1 MRDVGPNITDPQKSL
16 VECQPPGLPESEN
29 IDPPPPYCPDPDAPC
44 PNQRDPGTEK
54 DSWLEDILSK
64 RIDLGTS
71 GLCDPMQTGQIINDL
86 DNPQRNTVYRY
97 SKAIR
102 GCDEAVMDLFRN
114 VVVIDEDGVAHPVP
128 IIWATQERAVLAVV
142 QENIRKDETI
152 VVDRIR
158 LPMLAISSTEF
169 AFNQDRYT
177 YHNAINYLR
186 GAPDADGNP
195 DDKPTFTASEK
206 YERDTVFG
214 VARGLPV
221 DISYTLY
228 AWTLYLEDMNQILEQ
243 VFLKFSPIAYIRIRG
258 VAWEVGVKLE
268 SVANNLET
276 EPGDKQLR
284 VIKFQFN
291 IKAET
296 YIPQPI
302 VRRKAVLKVRTEFVD
317 GLTEEDITQ
326 VIGRLEVAV
335 KELEC

>member
-1 MRDVGPNITDPQKSL
+1 
-16 VECQPPGLPESEN
+16 
-29 IDPPPPYCPDPDAPC
+29 
-44 PNQRDPGTEK
+44 
-54 DSWLEDILSK
+54 
-64 RIDLGTS
+64 
-71 GLCDPMQTGQIINDL
+71 
-86 DNPQRNTVYRY
+86 
-97 SKAIR
+97 
-102 GCDEAVMDLFRN
+102 
-114 VVVIDEDGVAHPVP
+114 
-128 IIWATQERAVLAVV
+128 
-142 QENIRKDETI
+142 
-152 VVDRIR
+152 
-158 LPMLAISSTEF
+158 
-169 AFNQDRYT
+169 
-177 YHNAINYLR
+177 
-186 GAPDADGNP
+186 
-195 DDKPTFTASEK
+195 
-206 YERDTVFG
+206 VFG

-221 DISYTLY
+221 DISYTLI

-302 VRRKAVLKVRTEFVD
+302 VRRKAVLKTRVEFVD
-317 GLTEEDITQ
+317 GMTEQDITR